1 MNGLPSWE
9 SIIKTPDWQQITDE
23 EKNNVFKS
31 YLKNISQLPDW
42 RQLSQPEKFNV
53 TRAMEKQGGLYEE
66 TKRPS
71 IIKELIVPTI
81 KEIPERTI
89 SGVKRLGKD
98 ISIGARQSFANMYHL
113 LANIPGLEARLV
125 DKVSAITGLPKSDSL
140 KIAEKYL
147 RDAAER
153 VAPSIEEV
161 KDYDSLLDKF
171 TQGIGALPGTLAE
184 YGPIV
189 ALKGPTIG
197 MAVVDALRESDKGL
211 VDSLIGG
218 FRGAITGK
226 GLELISGLGLPP
238 AKKAITIGGL
248 FATEPLVKGKYKEA
262 VTSGGLGIVL
272 GHIGGKE
279 TKGIRYDA
287 KAIKKLEAIEKAKQY
302 EVSPPEGGKFTDL
315 KKTPEPIKEEIYKTA
330 GEEYYRVDNAK
341 KPFRDSYIYGGPRAK
356 ETAEAI
362 ARKIATSYNKDQ
374 IVYKV
379 DPKEI
384 EKKGG
389 KVTGAWE
396 EGTVVIKTEKEMS
409 PKALTPISEPIKSFT
424 PEQARS
430 IIRLKS
436 LETHPKH
443 TEFVALE
450 ISKKLGKEITSKDIL
465 KSAKEIEKNNI
476 PADDIQRELVKMAY
490 TDKLNRYA
498 AMSKEQA
505 ESEYAKTVVEMR
517 RKAEEIPIEEKI
529 PNKGDILKLSESHKK
544 TLNMVRNDIIQ
555 GEAGKK
561 VTNEEG
567 KFILI
572 PSTFPKYFQNRGY
585 SKEGTLKTIDKAL
598 RDEPLTQKQQA
609 IIQDLNSGKRQE
621 ILEQYKFYKE
631 TGVPGGISAIADMG
645 DYALRK
651 MKLPAKP
658 SIPQKSILPISEL
671 PEIVEL
677 SAKISKGEVP
687 TIVSKLRA
695 GMGKAL
701 GQYRKGKTYLKAETA
716 KTPEV
721 AKKTLAHEIGHY
733 IEKLPQDYQ
742 TLGKA
747 IKWTSDIS
755 SPLLKKQIMD
765 ELKVVSQIWKP
776 FNEAENIRFTRYRYS
791 PDELYADA
799 FSVLINEPS
808 LLLEKAPIFVDNF
821 FKNIDKRPEFKKA
834 YKNIQDRLTNE
845 NTIIESRHNEL
856 TKMMQ
861 EGTKALFE
869 SPEKGINVWEAIK
882 REFITKNGGI
892 IDAIKKVERKTGQ
905 KISNEENPLYLIEE
919 MPYISGQFYQHLR
932 DITNNILNPALK
944 NKISI
949 DDIGMVEFANRV
961 IHERSNI
968 FNPRGHTPETALKEL
983 EFLKNKF
990 GEEKYSQILD
1000 YINKIA
1006 EARAKNII
1014 PVLEQS
1020 EMFTPELI
1028 SIIKDNKYYA
1038 TFLPHK
1044 YIERT
1049 YGKGVSGQIFK
1060 QIGTFEDIIN
1070 PFTAL
1075 MMKDFVLLKSAITKM
1090 VKKGSMDWLKNNGFQ
1105 DQILP
1110 AEYKFNGKVNVP
1122 IEPRNPKLG
1131 MVSYLH
1137 KGKVE
1142 AFYVPKEI
1150 AESFNRSPHEA
1161 SLIMRT
1167 LETLT
1172 SPFKDLVVGK
1182 NPPWAIWNLFYR
1194 DISATAKQLP
1204 DASYWKILKLVP
1216 KALPHVWKDVMRGE
1230 STELMREMYEKRM
1243 LTPLRFWR
1251 GRDIPP
1257 EIAMASEILSLGKPN
1272 PNTPIYY
1279 ATLPFIK
1286 LWNALDKPGRI
1297 SERLTKVAGK
1307 IYLKE
1312 TMPETTV
1319 HRVGHLVR
1327 ARAGTPDLLE
1337 GGIRTRTFNTLFVF
1351 SNAGIQGMR
1360 AAIESAKESPLSYAW
1375 KTAKYDILPKTIMQ
1389 IAKLGFLGTGVATIM
1404 SKIPDRDMENYVVV
1418 PLGLSVSG
1426 KAVYFVKPHDFQ
1438 GQLVGGIFYNVMNS
1452 RKLEDYQSLLDFANG
1467 QMPYSSLNPWIQV
1480 GIDWLYYMTGKNPY
1494 DAWKGSYVLPEKMYE
1509 AGGKGALIAMLKHTS
1524 NSMGGSSIYR
1534 FRGDNPQA
1542 IKGELEKIYKVP
1554 FLEPALSRFIR
1565 VSDYGIQEKAKE
1577 DIKKVR
1583 KDRAIQYYKNKSILL
1598 RLMEGEELTPED
1610 ISTLSESVSID
1621 NQLMSLLVAKHGS
1634 ALGRA
1639 LFHARSTEERVAII
1653 REFQKRE
1660 KKIKKRSEFLGGLKE
1675 ALHGH

>member
-272 GHIGGKE
+272 GRIGGKE

-287 KAIKKLEAIEKAKQY
+287 EAIKKLEAIEKAKQ
-302 EVSPPEGGKFTDL
+302 F
-315 KKTPEPIKEEIYKTA
+315 
-330 GEEYYRVDNAK
+330 
-341 KPFRDSYIYGGPRAK
+341 
-356 ETAEAI
+356 
-362 ARKIATSYNKDQ
+362 
-374 IVYKV
+374 
-379 DPKEI
+379 
-384 EKKGG
+384 
-389 KVTGAWE
+389 
-396 EGTVVIKTEKEMS
+396 
-409 PKALTPISEPIKSFT
+409 
-424 PEQARS
+424 
-430 IIRLKS
+430 
-436 LETHPKH
+436 
-443 TEFVALE
+443 
-450 ISKKLGKEITSKDIL
+450 
-465 KSAKEIEKNNI
+465 
-476 PADDIQRELVKMAY
+476 
-490 TDKLNRYA
+490 
-498 AMSKEQA
+498 
-505 ESEYAKTVVEMR
+505 
-517 RKAEEIPIEEKI
+517 EEKI

-747 IKWTSDIS
+747 IKWTSNIS

-834 YKNIQDRLTNE
+834 YENIQDRLTNE

-1426 KAVYFVKPHDFQ
+1426 KAVYFIKPHDFQ

>member
-272 GHIGGKE
+272 GRIGGKE

-287 KAIKKLEAIEKAKQY
+287 EAIKKLEAIEKAKQ
-302 EVSPPEGGKFTDL
+302 F
-315 KKTPEPIKEEIYKTA
+315 
-330 GEEYYRVDNAK
+330 
-341 KPFRDSYIYGGPRAK
+341 
-356 ETAEAI
+356 
-362 ARKIATSYNKDQ
+362 
-374 IVYKV
+374 
-379 DPKEI
+379 
-384 EKKGG
+384 
-389 KVTGAWE
+389 
-396 EGTVVIKTEKEMS
+396 
-409 PKALTPISEPIKSFT
+409 
-424 PEQARS
+424 
-430 IIRLKS
+430 
-436 LETHPKH
+436 
-443 TEFVALE
+443 
-450 ISKKLGKEITSKDIL
+450 
-465 KSAKEIEKNNI
+465 
-476 PADDIQRELVKMAY
+476 
-490 TDKLNRYA
+490 
-498 AMSKEQA
+498 
-505 ESEYAKTVVEMR
+505 
-517 RKAEEIPIEEKI
+517 EEKI

-747 IKWTSDIS
+747 IKWTSNIS

-834 YKNIQDRLTNE
+834 YENIQDRLTNE

-1426 KAVYFVKPHDFQ
+1426 KAVYFIKPHDFQ

-1634 ALGRA
+1634 TLGRA
-1639 LFHARSTEERVAII
+1639 LFHAHSTEERVAII

>member
-272 GHIGGKE
+272 GRIGGKE

-287 KAIKKLEAIEKAKQY
+287 EAIKKLEAIEKAKQ
-302 EVSPPEGGKFTDL
+302 F
-315 KKTPEPIKEEIYKTA
+315 
-330 GEEYYRVDNAK
+330 
-341 KPFRDSYIYGGPRAK
+341 
-356 ETAEAI
+356 
-362 ARKIATSYNKDQ
+362 
-374 IVYKV
+374 
-379 DPKEI
+379 
-384 EKKGG
+384 
-389 KVTGAWE
+389 
-396 EGTVVIKTEKEMS
+396 
-409 PKALTPISEPIKSFT
+409 
-424 PEQARS
+424 
-430 IIRLKS
+430 
-436 LETHPKH
+436 
-443 TEFVALE
+443 
-450 ISKKLGKEITSKDIL
+450 
-465 KSAKEIEKNNI
+465 
-476 PADDIQRELVKMAY
+476 
-490 TDKLNRYA
+490 
-498 AMSKEQA
+498 
-505 ESEYAKTVVEMR
+505 
-517 RKAEEIPIEEKI
+517 EEKI

-747 IKWTSDIS
+747 IKWTSGIS

-834 YKNIQDRLTNE
+834 YENIQDRLTNE

-869 SPEKGINVWEAIK
+869 STEKGINVWEAIK

-892 IDAIKKVERKTGQ
+892 IDAIKKVERKTGR

-1014 PVLEQS
+1014 SVLEQS

-1426 KAVYFVKPHDFQ
+1426 KAVYFIKPHDFQ

-1675 ALHGH
+1675 ALQ

>member
-272 GHIGGKE
+272 GRIGGKE

-287 KAIKKLEAIEKAKQY
+287 EAIKKLEAIEKAKQ
-302 EVSPPEGGKFTDL
+302 F
-315 KKTPEPIKEEIYKTA
+315 
-330 GEEYYRVDNAK
+330 
-341 KPFRDSYIYGGPRAK
+341 
-356 ETAEAI
+356 
-362 ARKIATSYNKDQ
+362 
-374 IVYKV
+374 
-379 DPKEI
+379 
-384 EKKGG
+384 
-389 KVTGAWE
+389 
-396 EGTVVIKTEKEMS
+396 
-409 PKALTPISEPIKSFT
+409 
-424 PEQARS
+424 
-430 IIRLKS
+430 
-436 LETHPKH
+436 
-443 TEFVALE
+443 
-450 ISKKLGKEITSKDIL
+450 
-465 KSAKEIEKNNI
+465 
-476 PADDIQRELVKMAY
+476 
-490 TDKLNRYA
+490 
-498 AMSKEQA
+498 
-505 ESEYAKTVVEMR
+505 
-517 RKAEEIPIEEKI
+517 EEKI

-567 KFILI
+567 KFISI

-651 MKLPAKP
+651 MELPAKP

-747 IKWTSDIS
+747 IKWTSNIS

-834 YKNIQDRLTNE
+834 YENIQDRLTNE

-1426 KAVYFVKPHDFQ
+1426 KAVYFIKPHDFQ

>member
-1 MNGLPSWE
+1 
-9 SIIKTPDWQQITDE
+9 
-23 EKNNVFKS
+23 
-31 YLKNISQLPDW
+31 
-42 RQLSQPEKFNV
+42 
-53 TRAMEKQGGLYEE
+53 
-66 TKRPS
+66 
-71 IIKELIVPTI
+71 
-81 KEIPERTI
+81 
-89 SGVKRLGKD
+89 
-98 ISIGARQSFANMYHL
+98 
-113 LANIPGLEARLV
+113 
-125 DKVSAITGLPKSDSL
+125 
-140 KIAEKYL
+140 
-147 RDAAER
+147 
-153 VAPSIEEV
+153 
-161 KDYDSLLDKF
+161 
-171 TQGIGALPGTLAE
+171 
-184 YGPIV
+184 
-189 ALKGPTIG
+189 
-197 MAVVDALRESDKGL
+197 
-211 VDSLIGG
+211 
-218 FRGAITGK
+218 
-226 GLELISGLGLPP
+226 
-238 AKKAITIGGL
+238 
-248 FATEPLVKGKYKEA
+248 
-262 VTSGGLGIVL
+262 
-272 GHIGGKE
+272 
-279 TKGIRYDA
+279 
-287 KAIKKLEAIEKAKQY
+287 
-302 EVSPPEGGKFTDL
+302 
-315 KKTPEPIKEEIYKTA
+315 
-330 GEEYYRVDNAK
+330 
-341 KPFRDSYIYGGPRAK
+341 
-356 ETAEAI
+356 
-362 ARKIATSYNKDQ
+362 
-374 IVYKV
+374 
-379 DPKEI
+379 
-384 EKKGG
+384 
-389 KVTGAWE
+389 
-396 EGTVVIKTEKEMS
+396 
-409 PKALTPISEPIKSFT
+409 
-424 PEQARS
+424 
-430 IIRLKS
+430 
-436 LETHPKH
+436 
-443 TEFVALE
+443 
-450 ISKKLGKEITSKDIL
+450 
-465 KSAKEIEKNNI
+465 
-476 PADDIQRELVKMAY
+476 
-490 TDKLNRYA
+490 
-498 AMSKEQA
+498 
-505 ESEYAKTVVEMR
+505 
-517 RKAEEIPIEEKI
+517 
-529 PNKGDILKLSESHKK
+529 
-544 TLNMVRNDIIQ
+544 
-555 GEAGKK
+555 
-561 VTNEEG
+561 
-567 KFILI
+567 
-572 PSTFPKYFQNRGY
+572 
-585 SKEGTLKTIDKAL
+585 
-598 RDEPLTQKQQA
+598 
-609 IIQDLNSGKRQE
+609 
-621 ILEQYKFYKE
+621 
-631 TGVPGGISAIADMG
+631 
-645 DYALRK
+645 
-651 MKLPAKP
+651 
-658 SIPQKSILPISEL
+658 
-671 PEIVEL
+671 
-677 SAKISKGEVP
+677 
-687 TIVSKLRA
+687 
-695 GMGKAL
+695 
-701 GQYRKGKTYLKAETA
+701 
-716 KTPEV
+716 
-721 AKKTLAHEIGHY
+721 
-733 IEKLPQDYQ
+733 
-742 TLGKA
+742 
-747 IKWTSDIS
+747 
-755 SPLLKKQIMD
+755 MD

-834 YKNIQDRLTNE
+834 YENIQDRLTNE

-1426 KAVYFVKPHDFQ
+1426 KAVYFIKPHDFQ